1 MSLVVGPLHLF
12 AVLLIV
18 SGADKI
24 GAPGPS
30 TKAMNA
36 ASLFGDRRLGTWAG
50 RSLGVV
56 EVAVGGAVVAFGG
69 VASAIAMAAVFGGFG
84 LFLVLLQR
92 RAADVSCGCFGA
104 SDAPPG
110 AIHIL
115 IDLAAAS
122 TAVVAALTAA
132 PDLTLV
138 VDEGIGVF
146 VTHVVLVVTGALL
159 VIAASSVLEDVNDK
173 RRILR
178 SP

>member
-24 GAPGPS
+24 GAPGPA

-36 ASLFGDRRLGTWAG
+36 AGLLGDRTIGSWAG
-50 RSLGVV
+50 RSLGIV
-56 EVAVGGAVVAFGG
+56 EVAVGGAVIAFGG
-69 VASAIAMAAVFGGFG
+69 IAPAVAMAAVYGGFG

-92 RAADVSCGCFGA
+92 RAAGVSCGCFGA
-104 SDAPPG
+104 SEAPPG
-110 AIHIL
+110 PIHVV

-122 TAVVAALTAA
+122 TAVLAALTVA

-138 VDEGIGVF
+138 LDEGVGVF
-146 VTHVVLVVTGALL
+146 AAHVVLVVTGALL
-159 VIAASSVLEDVNDK
+159 VIASSSVLEDVNDK